1 MFLIALETGKSK
13 VRVLAESVSGE
24 DRVRLLDEHLYIT
37 NNEILALKRNS
48 DTCCSVDEPRR

>member
-1 MFLIALETGKSK
+1 METGKSK